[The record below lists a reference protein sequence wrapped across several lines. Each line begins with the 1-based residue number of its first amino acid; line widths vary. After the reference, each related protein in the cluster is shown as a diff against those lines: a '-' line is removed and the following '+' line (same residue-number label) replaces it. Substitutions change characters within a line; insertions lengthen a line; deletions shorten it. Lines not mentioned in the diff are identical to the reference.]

1 MIGEDIQNSLLYKT
15 ELQKGKKKII
25 NHFTNALG
33 RCLRKLVHG
42 RDIELS
48 DKKQGFF
55 FLTEA
60 GIFFL
65 TVLFKVKFLQMNSRK
80 VRETLP
86 QKPREQVMKKN
97 M

>member
-1 MIGEDIQNSLLYKT
+1 MIGEDIQNSLLSKT
-15 ELQKGKKKII
+15 ELQQGKKKII

-55 FLTEA
+55 LLQKQ

-65 TVLFKVKFLQMNSRK
+65 QYYLKSNSCK
-80 VRETLP
+80 
-86 QKPREQVMKKN
+86 
-97 M
+97 

>member
-1 MIGEDIQNSLLYKT
+1 MIGEDIQNSLLSKT

-55 FLTEA
+55 FSYRSRE
-60 GIFFL
+60 FF
-65 TVLFKVKFLQMNSRK
+65 SYSII
-80 VRETLP
+80 
-86 QKPREQVMKKN
+86 
-97 M
+97 

>member
-1 MIGEDIQNSLLYKT
+1 MIGEDIQNSLLSKT
-15 ELQKGKKKII
+15 ELQKGKKKNI

-55 FLTEA
+55 FSYRSRE
-60 GIFFL
+60 FF
-65 TVLFKVKFLQMNSRK
+65 SYSII
-80 VRETLP
+80 
-86 QKPREQVMKKN
+86 
-97 M
+97 